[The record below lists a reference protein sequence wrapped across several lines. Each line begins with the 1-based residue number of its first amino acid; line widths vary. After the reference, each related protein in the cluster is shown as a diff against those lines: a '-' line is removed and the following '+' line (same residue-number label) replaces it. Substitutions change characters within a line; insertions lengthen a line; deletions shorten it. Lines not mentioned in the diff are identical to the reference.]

1 MQRISI
7 NERTDWK
14 EQAEEL
20 GFNFHS
26 MYGAAYWDETACY
39 RFTIKQIEEEIEDVS
54 NELEE
59 MCFEVVDRAVK
70 SEEIMGKL
78 AIPQPSWDYI
88 RSSWLQKEKNLYG
101 RFDFSY
107 NGSSPAKLLEYNADT
122 PTALY
127 ESAVFQWVWLE
138 QAVNEKI
145 IPSDCDQFNSLHEKL
160 IEAFQNF
167 DIHNTLHLTAC
178 KGYDEDE
185 ATVRYLE
192 ECAVQAGLAAKFIHL
207 EDIGMDGSGEFFD
220 LDEDN
225 ITTLFKLYP
234 WEWLVKDEFG
244 PAVQKSNLRLIEPAW
259 KMILSNKGLL
269 PLLWDMFENHPNL
282 LPAFFFT
289 DQQIKG
295 LENGFVKKPLLSREG
310 ANVEIIDSTGV
321 DDKVDGPYGDEGF
334 VVQALHPLPIFDGNH
349 TVLGSWMIASKSCGV
364 CLREDSSPIT
374 KDTSRFL
381 PHVIRG

>member
-1 MQRISI
+1 MKRISI
-7 NERTDWK
+7 NERADWK
-14 EQAEEL
+14 KQAEEL

-26 MYGAAYWDETACY
+26 MYGAAYWNETACY
-39 RFTIKQIEEEIEDVS
+39 CFTMQQIEEDIEDVS

-59 MCFEVVDRAVK
+59 MCFEVVDCAIR
-70 SEEIMGKL
+70 SEEIMSKL
-78 AIPQPSWDYI
+78 AIPQPFWDYI
-88 RSSWLQKEKNLYG
+88 RSSWLQREKNLYG

-107 NGSSPAKLLEYNADT
+107 DGSSPAKLLEYNADT

-138 QAVNEKI
+138 QAIGEKI
-145 IPSDCDQFNSLHEKL
+145 VPSDCDQFNSLHERL

-167 DIHNTLHLTAC
+167 DISNTLHLTAC
-178 KGYDEDE
+178 KGYEEDE

-192 ECAVQAGLAAKFIHL
+192 ECAAQAGLTAKFIHL
-207 EDIGMDGSGEFFD
+207 EDIGMDGEGEFFD
-220 LDEDN
+220 LDEDD
-225 ITTLFKLYP
+225 ITALFKLYP

-244 PAVQKSNLRLIEPAW
+244 LEIQKSSLRLIEPAW

-269 PLLWDMFENHPNL
+269 PLLWKMFENHPNL

-289 DQQIKG
+289 DPHINR

-310 ANVEIIDSTGV
+310 ANVEIMASAGV
-321 DDKVDGPYGDEGF
+321 EQKVDGPYGDEGF
-334 VVQALHPLPIFDGNH
+334 VVQELHPLPIFDGNH
-349 TVLGSWMIASKSCGV
+349 TVVGSWMVASRSCGM
-364 CLREDSSPIT
+364 CLREDDTPIT